1 MKKFYRIF
9 PALVLSLSILTG
21 SIGLPVF
28 AEGSETDVPES
39 ISAPEG
45 APEGTPDGTPAG
57 SAQGT
62 QEGAPDGQSDVD
74 GNIYICVHLNGRD
87 SEDHR
92 DGADGNLKTTNA
104 AGNVSID
111 SEHEGEYNVTIKED
125 ITAGENALT
134 IRNNNAEIN
143 VDVQGSITSNGGT
156 GIAVNNV
163 GDLEWVEAGTF
174 DYVEDLPAGR
184 SETQYALIPNP
195 ADDEMRFILDHRSTI
210 NEGTEQY
217 NDDIL
222 YGYQT
227 DLYTETPIPLHKDN
241 DPNHP
246 TVDHWS
252 LPNDDGSGVAIHYQG
267 DEQTDCTIYEVT
279 GEEYKPETQIIYGRE
294 RKDYGNTDETNV
306 TVGEDLIVEGESGE
320 LTGISVR
327 SDNKFNETNINIGGN
342 VEVTSQDAGE
352 EGDHTAT
359 GIIVDAL
366 EGDIN
371 INIAGDLVVEGGADD
386 TGIVINRH
394 THEEFVP
401 SGAEK
406 VNPEDMNGFSL
417 GDQIIDGKAVTVFET
432 EKEDGTPLY
441 YDAEGNV
448 YESFTVANEGTT
460 QLVIGGDVISDGN
473 GVELNAGGEERTDL
487 IIDGSVVA
495 TGGTSVVI
503 KNDDTVLG
511 ENLTMTVWE
520 LTADQDGDYV
530 KREEFDETTDSRK
543 LVADREAEKAIQYII
558 RIDASQENMIHTAG
572 TTNYQGRDVAREGDI
587 IVLKIDVPQGLMID
601 EVYGDQNKNELIKDG
616 DGNYF
621 MIVPRGGGV
630 LFSVTLKDC
639 AEPEPEPQP
648 EPMPRPDPEPKP
660 VPQPDPRPEPQPE
673 PQRAEAP
680 GRKPAET
687 AVSVVR
693 PLLSFTDSTGNV
705 QLNCFR
711 GGTFVARLRDGRS
724 YTGRIVIR
732 EENGCL
738 CFIGQD
744 SIEMLV
750 GDDGA
755 LTFIVGADVYT
766 FQFSAADLA
775 VLRSCTR

>member
-9 PALVLSLSILTG
+9 LALVLSLSLLTG

-28 AEGSETDVPES
+28 AEGSETDVTES
-39 ISAPEG
+39 IPAPEG
-45 APEGTPDGTPAG
+45 APEGMPDGTPAG

-62 QEGAPDGQSDVD
+62 QEGAPDGQSDAD
-74 GNIYICVHLNGRD
+74 GNINICVHLKGRD

-92 DGADGNLKTTNA
+92 DGANVNTKNTNT

-184 SETQYALIPNP
+184 SETQYGLIPNP
-195 ADDEMRFILDHRSTI
+195 TDDEMRFILDHRSTL
-210 NEGTEQY
+210 NENTEQY

-222 YGYQT
+222 YEYKT
-227 DLYTETPIPLHKDN
+227 DLYTENPIPLHKDN
-241 DPNHP
+241 DPGNP

-252 LPNDDGSGVAIHYQG
+252 LPNDDGSAVAVSYPG
-267 DEQTDCTIYEVT
+267 ENTDYTIYEVT
-279 GEEYKPETQIIYGRE
+279 GEEYKPETQLIYGRE

-306 TVGEDLIVEGESGE
+306 TVDKDLIVEGESGD

-327 SDNKFNETNINIGGN
+327 SDNKFNETNISIGGN
-342 VEVTSQDAGE
+342 VEVTSLDAGE
-352 EGDHTAT
+352 EGGHTAT

-366 EGDIN
+366 EGDIS
-371 INIAGDLVVEGGADD
+371 INIAGDLVVEGGVSD
-386 TGIVINRH
+386 TGIVLNRH

-401 SGAEK
+401 GGAEK

-448 YESFTVANEGTT
+448 YESVTVANEGTT
-460 QLVIGGDVISDGN
+460 QVVIAGDVISDGN

-487 IIDGSVVA
+487 IIDGSVVV

-558 RIDASQENMIHTAG
+558 RIDDSQKNMIHTDG

-601 EVYGDQNKNELIKDG
+601 EVYGDQNKNKLIRD
-616 DGNYF
+616 DAGNYF

-630 LFSVTLKDC
+630 LFSVKLMDY

-648 EPMPRPDPEPKP
+648 EPMPKPDPEPKP
-660 VPQPDPRPEPQPE
+660 VPKPDPRPEPQPE

-680 GRKPAET
+680 GRKPAEIG
-687 AVSVVR
+687 VYVVN
-693 PLLSFTDSTGNV
+693 PLFSATDFTGNV

-711 GGTFVARLRDGRS
+711 GGTFVARFRDGRS

-732 EENGCL
+732 KEDGRL

-744 SIEMLV
+744 SIEMPV

-775 VLRSCTR
+775 VLRSCTK